1 MFSRLISRALKTPL
15 FCGNG
20 SVRRR
25 HVHFLHVPFP
35 KVAVSDAV
43 GDDVEMESN
52 HVEYENVYLQMSSVL
67 S

>member
-1 MFSRLISRALKTPL
+1 MLS

-20 SVRRR
+20 GVRRR
-25 HVHFLHVPFP
+25 HVHFLNVPFCN
-35 KVAVSDAV
+35 VAVSDAV

-52 HVEYENVYLQMSSVL
+52 HIEYENVYSVL